1 MTRRLRP
8 TAGRTPPG
16 EVAVTA
22 DLTTDGARVDL
33 ATDET
38 CVDLTGET
46 CVDLTGETC
55 VDLTDVDAA
64 PAPPV
69 GDERFRA
76 LFEHAPVGVAL
87 CDPDGRFVDVN
98 PTFRDLLV
106 GTGIDP
112 DVGCL
117 ADLVRHNPPG
127 GDEAARWHDELAQV
141 RVGGSSVARAELS
154 VAPPDASPRWL
165 EVTAVPVA
173 LGDHAYLL
181 THIDDT
187 TRRRL
192 EEQRLVRLALH
203 DGLTGLANRTLL
215 HERLEAAVARSERS
229 GLPVGVIYL
238 DLDGFKT
245 VNDTFGH
252 AAGDELLV
260 AVADRLTRVLRAGD
274 TAGRLG
280 GDEFLVVAG
289 DVVDDAALA
298 EILRRVE
305 AALAT
310 PLVVEQAEVLVGA
323 SCGAVLSRPGESA
336 DTVVRRADAAMYAAK
351 RARRRGPR
359 PPVPAAD
366 AVQLTLLH
374 EQAAVAGPNPLA
386 HVPGQ
391 PTRSRNS

>member
-1 MTRRLRP
+1 MARRTERP
-8 TAGRTPPG
+8 DVT
-16 EVAVTA
+16 VTA
-22 DLTTDGARVDL
+22 DLTTQDTV
-33 ATDET
+33 
-38 CVDLTGET
+38 VDLTAA
-46 CVDLTGETC
+46 
-55 VDLTDVDAA
+55 DAA
-64 PAPPV
+64 PTDLAAASAAAGTAPGDDGVPGAAV

-87 CDPDGRFVDVN
+87 CAPDGAFVDVN

-112 DVGCL
+112 DGGRL
-117 ADLVRHNPPG
+117 ADLVRHAAPG
-127 GDEAARWHDELAQV
+127 SDEAQRWHDDLEQV
-141 RVGGSSVARAELS
+141 RSGVRGVARAELS
-154 VAPPDASPRWL
+154 VAPPDAPPRWL
-165 EVTAVPVA
+165 EVTAVQVV

-215 HERLEAAVARSERS
+215 QERLETALARAERT

-238 DLDGFKT
+238 DLDHFKT
-245 VNDTFGH
+245 VNDTLGH
-252 AAGDELLV
+252 SAGDELLV
-260 AVADRLTRVLRAGD
+260 SVAERLTKVLRAGD

-305 AALAT
+305 AALAL
-310 PLVVEQAEVLVGA
+310 PLQVNDIEVLVGA
-323 SCGAVLSRPGESA
+323 SCGAVLSRPGETA

-351 RARRRGPR
+351 RARRRLPR
-359 PPVPAAD
+359 RRQPPAD
-366 AVQLTLLH
+366 PVQLTLIA
-374 EQAAVAGPNPLA
+374 EQAAVADRIR
-386 HVPGQ
+386 VPGQ
-391 PTRSRNS
+391 PTRDTRNS